1 MPSRRIV
8 LAALT
13 LLAAP
18 VGAQPAPSL
27 DLLRLSR
34 VDDGLRLAYSARVEL
49 PRVLDD
55 ALHKGVP
62 LYFVAEARLTRSRWY
77 WRDAVVAAAQRQWRL
92 TYQPLTRQYRLSTGG
107 LHQSYDSL
115 PEALAPLARA
125 SGWPLA
131 LREEPQADA
140 EYQLDFSLRL
150 DTTQLPGP
158 LQIGLGTG
166 VNLNLRRE
174 QRVGNAE
181 LLPTGAPP
189 PVNPSAS

>member
-1 MPSRRIV
+1 M
-8 LAALT
+8 T

-34 VDDGLRLAYSARVEL
+34 VDDGLRLSYSARVEL

-77 WRDAVVAAAQRQWRL
+77 WRDAVVAAALRQWRL

-115 PEALAPLARA
+115 AEALAPLSRA

-131 LREEPQADA
+131 LREDLAGDGD
-140 EYQLDFSLRL
+140 YQLDFSLRL
-150 DTTQLPGP
+150 DATQLPGP
-158 LQIGLGTG
+158 LQIGLGAG
-166 VNLNLRRE
+166 ANLNLRRE
-174 QRVGNAE
+174 QRISSAE
-181 LLPTGAPP
+181 LQAGGAPP
-189 PVNPSAS
+189 PTNPSTT